1 MKVAIVVFLM
11 GEQYINS
18 FNIYFRKNLE
28 NYCSKYGYDLILQT
42 ELIQQEKDM
51 TKKKFYW
58 QRMLVP
64 NRFRDYDFVLSLDSD
79 IFVSDNSPELP
90 LKDIPEGKIGA
101 VNERKY
107 FGNYEWREN
116 IQLKNKWEKTGQQWY
131 ALSGE
136 NKNYNDH
143 INGGFVIYQPK
154 YHADMLLKL
163 YNENINNYMK
173 YHQDDQSILSSFF
186 IDNNLIFW
194 LDERFNRVWFFWKE
208 IFYPNF
214 YSLSVNDRI
223 CYVRNFISLNYF
235 THFTSGTDIQYIYTG
250 EDLK

>member
-1 MKVAIVVFLM
+1 MKVAVVVFVM

-18 FNIYFRKNLE
+18 FNKYFKNNLE
-28 NYCSKYGYDLILQT
+28 NYCLKYGYDLILQN
-42 ELIQQEKDM
+42 ELIRHEDNM

-58 QRMLVP
+58 QRMLLP
-64 NRFRDYDFVLSLDSD
+64 DKFRNYDFVISLDSD
-79 IFVSDNSPELP
+79 IFINSNAPAFP
-90 LKDIPEGKIGA
+90 LINIPEGKVAA

-116 IQLKNKWEKTGQQWY
+116 IQLRHRWEKTGKEWY

-143 INGGFVIYQPK
+143 INGGLVIYQPK

-186 IDNNLIFW
+186 IDNDMIYW
-194 LDERFNRVWFFWKE
+194 LDERYNRIWFFWKE

-214 YSLSVNDRI
+214 YSLSVHDRKTYI
-223 CYVRNFISLNYF
+223 QNFISLNYF
-235 THFTSGTDIQYIYTG
+235 THFTSGTDIEYI
-250 EDLK
+250 